1 MKDQK
6 IKNESCGYFSVSK
19 MLENGIHVAV
29 QNFMGA
35 RRISDQ
41 YSKILENVI
50 YIYIAP
56 ISNGR
61 HTFFTLFHKLIVC
74 FVINKKEYVI
84 VSTFSY

>member
-6 IKNESCGYFSVSK
+6 MKNESCGYFSVSK

-41 YSKILENVI
+41 FSKILENVI
-50 YIYIAP
+50 NIYISLQSATVDTP
-56 ISNGR
+56 FLHYSIS
-61 HTFFTLFHKLIVC
+61 
-74 FVINKKEYVI
+74 
-84 VSTFSY
+84 

>member
-29 QNFMGA
+29 QNFMGT

-50 YIYIAP
+50 YIYISHQSATVDTP
-56 ISNGR
+56 FLHYSIS
-61 HTFFTLFHKLIVC
+61 
-74 FVINKKEYVI
+74 
-84 VSTFSY
+84 

>member
-6 IKNESCGYFSVSK
+6 MKNESCGYFSVSK

-41 YSKILENVI
+41 FSKIFENVI
-50 YIYIAP
+50 H
-56 ISNGR
+56 ISLQSASVDTPFL
-61 HTFFTLFHKLIVC
+61 HYSI
-74 FVINKKEYVI
+74 
-84 VSTFSY
+84 S

>member
-50 YIYIAP
+50 YIYIYRT
-56 ISNGR
+56 NQQR
-61 HTFFTLFHKLIVC
+61 
-74 FVINKKEYVI
+74 
-84 VSTFSY
+84 